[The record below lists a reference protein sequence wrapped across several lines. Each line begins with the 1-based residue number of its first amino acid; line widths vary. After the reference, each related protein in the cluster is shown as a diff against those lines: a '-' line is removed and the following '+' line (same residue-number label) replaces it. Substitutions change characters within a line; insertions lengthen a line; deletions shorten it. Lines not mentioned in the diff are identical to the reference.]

1 MPVSTRKTNAEAHP
15 GRIVLVSQQP
25 WCTKRQIKEDD
36 AHLKATKDRVDALR
50 RGDLDR
56 LAQMEDTME
65 EEEEARRLHAARPDL
80 RRNPEP
86 PGERDQVNPE

>member
-36 AHLKATKDRVDALR
+36 AHLKATKDRVDALCH
-50 RGDLDR
+50 GDLDR
-56 LAQMEDTME
+56 LVQMEDTME
-65 EEEEARRLHAARPDL
+65 EEEAWRLHAARPDL

-86 PGERDQVNPE
+86 PGECDQVNPE

>member
-25 WCTKRQIKEDD
+25 RRTKRQIKEDD
-36 AHLKATKDRVDALR
+36 ARLKATKDRVDALR